1 MFKRVLNTFLL
12 GTKPV
17 KHFTFNSFMTGTYHI
32 DTSLLICSANQWTG
46 FYMIETSVMK
56 KLLMLKALQITNLIT
71 RMFCNSHVIYISITV
86 SFHRWFQ
93 CFLQHSFLWIFKP
106 LLRLLQNIKTF
117 IRAVSILQKK
127 K

>member
-17 KHFTFNSFMTGTYHI
+17 KNFTFDSFMTGTYHI

-56 KLLMLKALQITNLIT
+56 KLLMLKALQITNLIK
-71 RMFCNSHVIYISITV
+71 RMF
-86 SFHRWFQ
+86 
-93 CFLQHSFLWIFKP
+93 P
-106 LLRLLQNIKTF
+106 M
-117 IRAVSILQKK
+117 
-127 K
+127 